1 MNLNKLPC
9 VNTLLLNR
17 YLAEQ
22 ESEYAYSDEVDRRQA
37 EIEAAGVTGDDVYEL
52 GDSLQKRGGTL
63 HDRIALAL
71 QAGQSWQ
78 VIGDSLIQPELDA
91 IKKNRAL
98 NEAID
103 SMGDE

>member
-9 VNTLLLNR
+9 VNTIHLNK
-17 YLAEQ
+17 YMAEIDR
-22 ESEYAYSDEVDRRQA
+22 EDAYSNEVDRRQA
-37 EIEAAGVTGDDVYEL
+37 EIEEAGVTEDDVYEL
-52 GDSLQKRGGTL
+52 GDSLQKRGGNL
-63 HDRIALAL
+63 HECIALAL
-71 QAGQSWQ
+71 RAGHSWQ

-91 IKKNRAL
+91 IKKSRAL

>member
-1 MNLNKLPC
+1 MRNMPC
-9 VNTLLLNR
+9 INTILLNR
-17 YLAEQ
+17 YMKEQ
-22 ESEYAYSDEVDRRQA
+22 ERDDAYSDEVDRRQA
-37 EIEAAGVTGDDVYEL
+37 EIEEAGVTGDDVYEL

-71 QAGQSWQ
+71 RAGQSWQ